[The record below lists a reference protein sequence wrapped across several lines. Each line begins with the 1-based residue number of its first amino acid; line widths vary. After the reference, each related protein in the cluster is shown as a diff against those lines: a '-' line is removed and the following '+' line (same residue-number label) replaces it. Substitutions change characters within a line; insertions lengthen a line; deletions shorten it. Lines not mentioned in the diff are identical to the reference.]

1 MLESVHEQL
10 SALTLETLKGIMH
23 LRKLISALLVAG
35 ISTAASAVSLG
46 EGIILSHVGEP
57 FAANVALIGSYNRD
71 VRFYQVKNAECR
83 SSIIGSG
90 GNGCDSLYEG
100 ALTFSV
106 RQRRD
111 GQYFLSVTGE
121 KGSELY
127 YRILIKSV
135 SPDSGTVFNTFEF
148 LPEFKATPD
157 VQVTQEA
164 AVDVPA
170 VEGGESAAEV
180 TRVAAEDVKVA
191 PRIFRRSRTAPEKA
205 TVEPRR
211 SAADASLSSPMH
223 LQIKKT
229 GGYSDDIHALQ
240 KENVEIE
247 EQIVLLEKHIALLK
261 EVIRLK
267 RQVDA
272 ASVSDSSVVIPARKP
287 VHRPLPVQSTT
298 VNESDAPGLLSWILL
313 AAVLVLSGLLIWM
326 YFRKSSFKP
335 SSAEQTSTF
344 PVSPSMNERKS
355 LDLTDAFIK
364 PRW

>member
-1 MLESVHEQL
+1 
-10 SALTLETLKGIMH
+10 MH
-23 LRKLISALLVAG
+23 LRKLILALFVAG
-35 ISTAASAVSLG
+35 ISNAASAVSLG

-57 FAANVALIGSYNRD
+57 FAANVALMGSYNRD

-83 SSIIGSG
+83 SSVIGSS

-100 ALTFSV
+100 VLNFSV

-111 GQYFLSVTGE
+111 GQYYLSVTGG

-127 YRILIKSV
+127 YRILIKTV
-135 SPDSGTVFNTFEF
+135 SPDSGTVFNAFEF
-148 LPEFKATPD
+148 LPELKATPD
-157 VQVTQEA
+157 AQLTQEA
-164 AVDVPA
+164 AVDVPVA
-170 VEGGESAAEV
+170 EGGEPAAEV
-180 TRVAAEDVKVA
+180 TRVAAEEVKVA

-205 TVEPRR
+205 TVESSR
-211 SAADASLSSPMH
+211 SATDEPLSSHMH
-223 LQIKKT
+223 LRIKKT
-229 GGYSDDIHALQ
+229 GEYSDDIHALQ

-272 ASVSDSSVVIPARKP
+272 ASVSDSSVAARKP

-298 VNESDAPGLLSWILL
+298 VNESGAPGLLSWILL
-313 AAVLVLSGLLIWM
+313 AVVLVLSGLLIWM
-326 YFRKSSFKP
+326 YFRKNSFRQ

-344 PVSPSMNERKS
+344 PVLPSINERKS

-364 PRW
+364 PKW